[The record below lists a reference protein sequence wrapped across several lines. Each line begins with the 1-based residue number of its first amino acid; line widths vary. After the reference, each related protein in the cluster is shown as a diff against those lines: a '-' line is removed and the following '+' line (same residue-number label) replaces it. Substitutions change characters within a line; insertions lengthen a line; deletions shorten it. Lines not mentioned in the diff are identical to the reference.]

1 VIVPPGGR
9 VGVLGG
15 GQLGRMLAG
24 AGARMGLDVVIFT
37 DEAESPASRVAAHTI
52 VAPFEDEAALEAF
65 AARVDVVTFEFE
77 NVPAAALT
85 ALERLGK
92 PVRPGSGCL
101 ERAQDRLVEK
111 RFFQEL
117 GLATAPFAA
126 VDSLADL
133 EAALAAIGAPAILKT
148 RRFGY
153 DGKGQARIGAI
164 DDARAAFDAIRGAP
178 AILEGFVAFE
188 REVSIVAARGAEGG
202 FAAYPLCENVHE
214 NGILRRT
221 ASPAQAAPATAQA
234 AIEAARALSQALD
247 YVGVFAIEFFVTA
260 EGGLLAN
267 EWAPRVHNSGHWTA
281 EAAAIG
287 QFEQH
292 LRAVCGWPLGDGSAA
307 PAVMENLIGAEA
319 EAWAALARDPTV
331 RLTLYGKREA
341 RSGRKMGHW
350 TRLGASDAED
360 G

>member
-1 VIVPPGGR
+1 MIVPPGGR

-15 GQLGRMLAG
+15 GQLGRMLAC
-24 AGARMGLDVVIFT
+24 AGARMGLDMVILT
-37 DEAESPASRVAAHTI
+37 DEAESPASRVAARTI
-52 VAPFEDEAALEAF
+52 VAPYEDEAALAAF
-65 AARVDVVTFEFE
+65 AAAVDVATFEFE

-85 ALERLGK
+85 ALECLGK
-92 PVRPGSGCL
+92 PVRPGPGCL

-111 RFFQEL
+111 RFFRDL

-133 EAALAAIGAPAILKT
+133 EAALVAIGAPAILKT

-153 DGKGQARIGAI
+153 DGKGQIRIHSP
-164 DDARAAFDAIRGAP
+164 DEARAAFEAIGGAP

-188 REVSIVAARGAEGG
+188 REVSIVAARGADGA
-202 FAAYPLCENVHE
+202 FAAYPLCENLHR
-214 NGILRRT
+214 NGILHRT
-221 ASPAQAAPATAQA
+221 VSPARVPPGTAQA
-234 AIEAARALSQALD
+234 AIDAAHALSQALD
-247 YVGVFAIEFFVTA
+247 YVGVFAIEFFLTA
-260 EGGLLAN
+260 DGALLAN

-292 LRAVCGWPLGDGSAA
+292 VRAVCGWPLGDGSAA
-307 PAVMENLIGAEA
+307 PAIMENLIGAEV
-319 EAWAALARDPTV
+319 EAWPALARDPAV

-341 RSGRKMGHW
+341 RDGRKMGHW
-350 TRLGASDAED
+350 TRL
-360 G
+360 